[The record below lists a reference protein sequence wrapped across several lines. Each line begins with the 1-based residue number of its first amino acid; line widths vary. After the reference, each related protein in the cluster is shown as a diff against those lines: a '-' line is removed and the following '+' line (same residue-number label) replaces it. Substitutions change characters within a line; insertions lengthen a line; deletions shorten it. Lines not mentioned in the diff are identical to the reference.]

1 MVGLK
6 FNIVEKCGRQNICTR
21 NPISTFYQMADGLK
35 LYAQLWSGK
44 DCVLANADYI
54 VCYNVTYIINFI
66 NTVSINDW
74 TLCCPGVGRW
84 HGKYANMTG

>member
-1 MVGLK
+1 M
-6 FNIVEKCGRQNICTR
+6 T
-21 NPISTFYQMADGLK
+21 DGLK

-44 DCVLANADYI
+44 DCILANADYI